1 MDLNSLLPQS
11 ARVIVGEQQIKMREP
26 SIQQTARI
34 LKVVQLLD
42 LEAIAGPLVRLFAGG
57 DTADA
62 ELDTATEFSAIGM
75 IERIREVGPDLVAA
89 AKPLLGGQVGPAIQ
103 QAAIACID
111 SRATRA
117 ALIAGQ
123 VIDKDAPQ
131 DTNADGVYLGCPAVR
146 AWAAEEMTSRQAT
159 AIIKAAVG
167 MMDIAGSAKNLV
179 GALMVDAPNPDE
191 E

>member
-1 MDLNSLLPQS
+1 MDLNALLPQS
-11 ARVIVGEQQIKMREP
+11 ATVIVGELQLKMREP

-42 LEAIAGPLVRLFAGG
+42 LEAIAGPLVRLFGGG
-57 DTADA
+57 DVGDGDEAADRGP
-62 ELDTATEFSAIGM
+62 LGM
-75 IERIREVGPDLVAA
+75 IDRIREVGPDLVAA

-111 SRATRA
+111 TRATRSV
-117 ALIAGQ
+117 LLAGKI
-123 VIDKDAPQ
+123 IDAESPQ
-131 DTNADGVYLGCPAVR
+131 DTNADGAYLGCAAVR
-146 AWAAEEMTSRQAT
+146 VWASEEMTSRQAT

-167 MMDIAGSAKNLV
+167 MMDLAGSAKNLV
-179 GALMVDAPNPDE
+179 GALMVDAPNQTE